1 MQSGW
6 NRAGWLG
13 VASLVAAGA
22 AWAAAVKSDG
32 APTLKF
38 TAGEALAQGDF
49 RYIGGVYVDAKDRV
63 YVGGDKQVAV
73 YDAKGGKALQKWT
86 VPLTRVE
93 AVAVDKAGYVYV
105 AGYAEGNKTQIIKL
119 ANDDSGKVQTQWG
132 EAGSGPGQIA
142 GMCGLGVTDQY
153 VLLGDSRNRCVNR
166 YDKEGKFVDA
176 LGKRTSNK
184 MAGFSTCCGILDFGT
199 DAAGNTYVGNLGA
212 HRVEVLNPKGQP
224 VAHWGQ
230 SGNGPK
236 DFCGCCNPVSVA
248 VAPNGVVFTSEKT
261 IPRIKAFSAKEHKLL
276 AVLGEG
282 EFGAG
287 CARLDIA
294 VDSKLNVYGVDNTKN
309 VVRVYHPPQKL
320 N

>member
-1 MQSGW
+1 MKKTLS
-6 NRAGWLG
+6 RAGGLG
-13 VASLVAAGA
+13 VMSLMVAGA
-22 AWAAAVKSDG
+22 AWAATVKSDG

-38 TAGEALAQGDF
+38 SAGESLAQGDF

-63 YVGGDKQVAV
+63 YVAGDKQVAV

-93 AVAVDKAGYVYV
+93 AVAVDKAGYVFV
-105 AGYAEGNKTQIIKL
+105 AGMGEGNKPQIVKL
-119 ANDDSGKVQTQWG
+119 ASDGSGKVQAQWG

-142 GMCGLGVTDQY
+142 GMCGLGVTDQH
-153 VLLGDSRNRCVNR
+153 VLLGDSRNRCVHR
-166 YDKEGKFVDA
+166 YDKDGKFVDD

-199 DAAGNTYVGNLGA
+199 DAAGNVYVGNLGA
-212 HRVEVLNPKGQP
+212 HRVEVLNAKGQP
-224 VAHWGQ
+224 VSHWGQ
-230 SGNGPK
+230 SGDGPK
-236 DFCGCCNPVSVA
+236 DFCGCCNPVSVT

-276 AVLGEG
+276 AVFGEG
-282 EFGAG
+282 EFGAS

-294 VDSKLNVYGVDNTKN
+294 VDSKLNVYGVDATKGCI
-309 VVRVYHPPQKL
+309 RVYHPPQKV